1 MLRYFAS
8 AEYGGIE
15 VEDRL
20 GDITQPVLV
29 LAGRHDRTCPVEAA
43 EAIAEGVPQAEL
55 VVFES
60 SGHMTFVE
68 ENDAY
73 IRTVRGFLDRHARPS

>member
-1 MLRYFAS
+1 VLRHFAS
-8 AEYGGIE
+8 EEYGGIE

-20 GDITQPVLV
+20 GDATQPVLV
-29 LAGRHDRTCPVEAA
+29 LAGRHDRTCSVEAA
-43 EAIAEGVPQAEL
+43 RAIAEGVWRGEL

-68 ENDAY
+68 ENEAY
-73 IRTVRGFLDRHARPS
+73 IRTVRDFLRRHSR